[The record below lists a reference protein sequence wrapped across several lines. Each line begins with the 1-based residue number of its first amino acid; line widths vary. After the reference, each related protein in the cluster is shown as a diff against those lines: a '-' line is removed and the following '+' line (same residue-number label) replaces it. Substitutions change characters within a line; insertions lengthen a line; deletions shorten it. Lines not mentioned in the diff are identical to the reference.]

1 MLPRKTDGW
10 IKARP
15 PVGLGGVSKSFV
27 FTKAAVA
34 NTHPA
39 NLGDVAK
46 HLILCAAIEAVAPA
60 RYFESHGGRATY
72 DLAGIHTGTGG
83 IWDFLLAAPQSSP
96 LGDGTYA
103 CLERA
108 SAGTR
113 QSPGTYL
120 GSTAL
125 ADALLP
131 GGSSIHV
138 AEINPESAG
147 DLETYL
153 VTRGRQGFVHSGD
166 GVDFVCNSAQSGD
179 MVLLDPFDVTGETS
193 PEGRTSATAFSELAN
208 RGVTTFLWYAITE
221 RHWRL
226 DWPDDLAT
234 ATERLLWR
242 MEMRLPE
249 ASAGLLGCGMLAANI
264 RGGTESVITW
274 VALQLAHALSPR
286 SPGLRS
292 EVASPEI
299 APNAELWNPYGAARP
314 TAADVRALVAR
325 VGFPLIILDKDG
337 EAWTR
342 PALASEVSVYDEPG
356 QPPKLVLRDGNDR
369 PTTLTAVAIRGTQLV
384 DDHGDIQSFARAV
397 ASD

>member
-1 MLPRKTDGW
+1 M
-10 IKARP
+10 
-15 PVGLGGVSKSFV
+15 
-27 FTKAAVA
+27 A

-72 DLAGIHTGTGG
+72 DLAGVDTGMGG
-83 IWDFLLAAPQSSP
+83 IWDFLSAAPQSSP

-131 GGSSIHV
+131 GASSIHV
-138 AEINPESAG
+138 AEINSESAG
-147 DLETYL
+147 DLETYF
-153 VTRGRQGFVHSGD
+153 VTRGRQGFVHPGD
-166 GVDFVCNSAQSGD
+166 GVDFVCNSAQAGD

-208 RGVTTFLWYAITE
+208 RSVATFLWYAITE

-234 ATERLLWR
+234 AATCPVWR
-242 MEMRLPE
+242 AEMRMPE

-264 RGGTESVITW
+264 GGGVESEITW
-274 VALQLAHALSPR
+274 VALQLAQALAPTVA
-286 SPGLRS
+286 GLQAA
-292 EVASPEI
+292 VAASEI
-299 APNAELWNPYGAARP
+299 APNPDLWNPYGVARP

-325 VGFPLIILDKDG
+325 VGFPLLILDEGG

-342 PALASEVSVYDEPG
+342 PVLASEVSVYDEPG
-356 QPPKLVLRDGNDR
+356 QPPKLVLLDGNDR
-369 PTTLTAVAIRGTQLV
+369 PTTLNAVAMRGTGLTDQ
-384 DDHGDIQSFARAV
+384 DGDAHTLIRAT
-397 ASD
+397 SDE